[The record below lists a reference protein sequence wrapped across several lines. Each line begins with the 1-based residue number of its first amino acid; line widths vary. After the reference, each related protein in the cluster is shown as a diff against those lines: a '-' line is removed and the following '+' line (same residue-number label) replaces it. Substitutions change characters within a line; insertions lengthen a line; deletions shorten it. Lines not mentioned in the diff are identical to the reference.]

1 MSDQEP
7 DKDKAALQARL
18 AKLNDALR
26 ARDERAAAQTP
37 TGAAAKG
44 NSFGRAMSAGL
55 NVFSEFVGGD
65 RRRRV
70 HRLASRRLAR
80 HEAVVDG
87 RVPRSGDCGGILE
100 HLSYCGAQGAVNEED
115 ETPPDGKARDGAGR
129 PTPLATKGRARAVRK
144 RR

>member
-7 DKDKAALQARL
+7 DKDEAALQARL

-55 NVFSEFVGGD
+55 NVFSEFVAAIVVGAFVGWQAD
-65 RRRRV
+65 AWLGTKPWLMVAFLGLGTAAGFWNIYRI
-70 HRLASRRLAR
+70 AAR
-80 HEAVVDG
+80 KA
-87 RVPRSGDCGGILE
+87 P
-100 HLSYCGAQGAVNEED
+100 SYEED
-115 ETPPDGKARDGAGR
+115 ETPPDGKA
-129 PTPLATKGRARAVRK
+129 
-144 RR
+144 